1 MSWLFL
7 PCKKWLC
14 SGWYQ
19 GPDMNICL
27 LGHWLLKSPCSGA
40 FQQELQSG
48 SWVTFQREQ
57 PTGTKWS
64 PQDSRLTW
72 WADHH
77 TFHIIPWFQTW
88 QEVFCLQ
95 PPYSKMFSSW
105 TGLTMYPGGSL
116 NPPTS
121 VSGHR
126 HATLYPTRIN
136 KILGFS
142 ETFKKKFFKNT
153 G

>member
-19 GPDMNICL
+19 GPDMSICL
-27 LGHWLLKSPCSGA
+27 LGHWLLKSPCLAA

-64 PQDSRLTW
+64 PQYSRLTR

-77 TFHIIPWFQTW
+77 TDWCGELTITHSTSSPGSRPGKKCSAYSHHIQRCFLP
-88 QEVFCLQ
+88 EPVLQ
-95 PPYSKMFSSW
+95 
-105 TGLTMYPGGSL
+105 YPGGSL

-126 HATLYPTRIN
+126 HATLYPTWIVS
-136 KILGFS
+136 K
-142 ETFKKKFFKNT
+142 
-153 G
+153 

>member
-14 SGWYQ
+14 SGWYH
-19 GPDMNICL
+19 GPDMSICL
-27 LGHWLLKSPCSGA
+27 LGHWLLKSPCLGA

-48 SWVTFQREQ
+48 SWVTFQRNSQLASNEV
-57 PTGTKWS
+57 PINPDWRGG
-64 PQDSRLTW
+64 LTI
-72 WADHH
+72 
-77 TFHIIPWFQTW
+77 TQTDVVSW
-88 QEVFCLQ
+88 PSHFPYHPLVPDLARSVLPR

-105 TGLTMYPGGSL
+105 TSFTMYPGGSL

-126 HATLYPTRIN
+126 HVTLYPTWIVS
-136 KILGFS
+136 K
-142 ETFKKKFFKNT
+142 
-153 G
+153 